1 MTRFEIGK
9 TYRTTL
15 TSDHN
20 CEVWWTVTA
29 RNGDMLSLEDK
40 RGSVSRR
47 KAIVS
52 GDDEICFSMGRAFGV
67 MLDSS
72 KVD

>member
-1 MTRFEIGK
+1 MTRFEVGNV
-9 TYRTTL
+9 YSTTL
-15 TSDHN
+15 VSDHN

-29 RNGDMLSLEDK
+29 RNKDMLTLEDK

-52 GDDEICFSMGRAFGV
+52 GDDEICYPMGRAFGV